1 MSETIV
7 LHEDA
12 ERPTRRPVLGYAMV
26 LTATALWGI
35 NGSFAKAALSS
46 GLSPLRL
53 TEVRSTG
60 AALILVGALALV
72 RPRSLRITRGEL
84 PFLLLF
90 GVVGLAFVQLF
101 YFVAIHRLEIGVALL
116 IQYVA
121 PVLIALWARLVLKEP
136 VRRRVWAAL
145 VLALGGLSLV
155 VDLWSGVA
163 LDGLGVVAALASAV
177 TFALYILLAEN
188 AVARRDPVSL
198 LALGFTF
205 AAVFWAV
212 VQPWWSFPTEY
223 LDDRVTLDGALISTT
238 SPVWVL
244 LVGVVLVGTIVP
256 FLLLLAALRHLSATR
271 AGVTAMFEPVAGALV
286 AYALL
291 GESLTAAQLIGGAIV
306 LAGILLAQTAR

>member
-1 MSETIV
+1 VSEPIV
-7 LHEDA
+7 AADSHEHV
-12 ERPTRRPVLGYAMV
+12 RRPVVGYALV
-26 LTATALWGI
+26 LAATALWGI

-46 GLSPLRL
+46 GLSSLRL

-60 AALILVGALALV
+60 AALILVAALALT
-72 RPRSLRITRGEL
+72 RPRSLRTTRGEL

-90 GVVGLAFVQLF
+90 GVVGLAFVQLL
-101 YFVAIHRLEIGVALL
+101 YFIAIHRLEIGVALL

-145 VLALGGLSLV
+145 ILALGGLSLV

-163 LDGLGVVAALASAV
+163 LDGIGVAAALASAV

-188 AVARRDPVSL
+188 AVKRRDPVSL

-205 AAVFWAV
+205 AAIFWSI

-223 LDDRVTLDGALISTT
+223 LNDRVHLDGAVVSATL
-238 SPVWVL
+238 PVWAL
-244 LVGVVLVGTIVP
+244 LIGVVLVGTIVP
-256 FLLLLAALRHLSATR
+256 FLLLLVALRHLSATR

-291 GESLTAAQLIGGAIV
+291 GESLTEAQLVGGAIV

>member
-1 MSETIV
+1 MSEPILAADPHAHV
-7 LHEDA
+7 
-12 ERPTRRPVLGYAMV
+12 RRPAVGYAMV
-26 LTATALWGI
+26 LAATALWGI

-46 GLSPLRL
+46 GLSSFRL

-60 AALILVGALALV
+60 AALILVLALLLT
-72 RPRSLRITRGEL
+72 RPWSLRITRAEL

-90 GVVGLAFVQLF
+90 GVAGLAFVQLL

-116 IQYVA
+116 IQYLA
-121 PVLIALWARLVLKEP
+121 PVLIALWARLVLEEP

-163 LDGLGVVAALASAV
+163 LDGLGVLAALASAV
-177 TFALYILLAEN
+177 AFALYILLAEN
-188 AVARRDPVSL
+188 AVARRDPFSL

-205 AAVFWAV
+205 AALFWAV

-223 LDDRVTLDGALISTT
+223 LNDRVSLDGSLVSTT
-238 SPVWVL
+238 LPVWAL
-244 LVGVVLVGTIVP
+244 LLGVVLVGTIVP

-291 GESLTAAQLIGGAIV
+291 GESLTGTQFVGGAIV